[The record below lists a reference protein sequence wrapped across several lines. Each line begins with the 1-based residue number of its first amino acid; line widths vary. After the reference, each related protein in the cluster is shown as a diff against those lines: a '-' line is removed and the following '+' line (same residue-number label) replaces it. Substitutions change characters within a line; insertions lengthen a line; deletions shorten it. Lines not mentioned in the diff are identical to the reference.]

1 MAINWLYNVLKRGHT
16 DQEAD
21 TLGIEGVDYVDAGA
35 AKIIAGSID
44 LDTVTIKVGDLD
56 VIDNIEA
63 TGDIEAGGDIKATDD
78 IEAGGDIKAGGH
90 ILLAGVQVD
99 RLYRY
104 ESAEIDLTGT
114 GATAGG
120 PIFPVA
126 GQVLRAYAVVTT
138 SLADVD
144 VTTAAISIGYNG
156 SDDAIVDGFAPEK
169 ADPAGTVYEL
179 PIEDGDPDPDGF
191 VPAGN
196 AITISHVQQA
206 DIEGKVKVVI
216 EYVYVD
222 DNGGG

>member
-104 ESAEIDLTGT
+104 ESAEIDLAGT

-120 PIFPVA
+120 PIFPVD

-169 ADPAGTVYEL
+169 AAPAGTVYEL

>member
-44 LDTVTIKVGDLD
+44 L
-56 VIDNIEA
+56 DNIEA

-196 AITISHVQQA
+196 AITISHVQQD

>member
-44 LDTVTIKVGDLD
+44 LD
-56 VIDNIEA
+56 NIEATGDIEAGGDIKA

-104 ESAEIDLTGT
+104 ESAEINLTGT

-138 SLADVD
+138 SLAAVD
-144 VTTAAISIGYNG
+144 VTTAAISIRYNG

>member
-44 LDTVTIKVGDLD
+44 L
-56 VIDNIEA
+56 DNIEA